1 MTTNFT
7 IRNNV
12 ETQLAKRWVHGL
24 DASLESLPHH
34 VNERLRV
41 ARLKA
46 LGMRRVQ
53 VQQLASHMN
62 VQGGAAVLSGH
73 DDDRSGWSR
82 LASFLPLLD
91 LLAGLIAIH
100 DFQNDSNAHKLADID
115 QALLLD
121 DLPPDAYMDPGFLK
135 FLSVPSSTQQAQP

>member
-12 ETQLAKRWVHGL
+12 EAQLAKRWVHGL
-24 DASLESLPHH
+24 DTSLESLPHH

-53 VQQLASHMN
+53 VQQLASHMS
-62 VQGGAAVLSGH
+62 VQLS
-73 DDDRSGWSR
+73 
-82 LASFLPLLD
+82 
-91 LLAGLIAIH
+91 LIHI
-100 DFQNDSNAHKLADID
+100 
-115 QALLLD
+115 
-121 DLPPDAYMDPGFLK
+121 
-135 FLSVPSSTQQAQP
+135 